1 MPEPGITREQIIEA
15 LKQVRDPELPIN
27 IVDLGLIYD
36 VAISDDGA
44 VKIRMTLTTPNCP
57 VAGALPAEAQRAAQT
72 VSGVTDVA
80 IDLTFDPPWSPEELT
95 ADGRAILELSGI
107 DLSGPKRPA
116 MIPRTRLTRG
126 GN

>member
-1 MPEPGITREQIIEA
+1 MPEPSEQRDQIIEA
-15 LKQVRDPELPIN
+15 LKQVRDPELPVN

-36 VAISDDGA
+36 VAISADGA

-57 VAGALPAEAQRAAQT
+57 VAGALPAEAQRAAQS
-72 VSGVTDVA
+72 VPGVVEVT
-80 IDLTFDPPWSPEELT
+80 IDLTFDPPWTPEKLT

-116 MIPRTRLTRG
+116 MIPKSRLTRG